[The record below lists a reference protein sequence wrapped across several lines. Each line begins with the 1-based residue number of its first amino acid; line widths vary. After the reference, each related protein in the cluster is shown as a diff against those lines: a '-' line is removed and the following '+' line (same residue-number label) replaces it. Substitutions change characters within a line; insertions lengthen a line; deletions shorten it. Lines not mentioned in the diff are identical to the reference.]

1 MLIPEWLAR
10 SNHSSNQTIR
20 QSCNLLN
27 SQLSSVWIV
36 SVFPVVPERGLFLL
50 FSKEVFNVRGAFFV
64 WCSLAFWVVAI
75 TVSIAVTVA
84 ISIAVTVAISIAI
97 LAAVEGLFVIFDVI
111 EDGAHAWE
119 GVFFVDAHGV

>member
-1 MLIPEWLAR
+1 M
-10 SNHSSNQTIR
+10 
-20 QSCNLLN
+20 
-27 SQLSSVWIV
+27 
-36 SVFPVVPERGLFLL
+36 RGVL
-50 FSKEVFNVRGAFFV
+50 FV

-84 ISIAVTVAISIAI
+84 ISIAVTVAISIAVAI

-119 GVFFVDAHGV
+119 GVFFVEPFDVEEHAFVEAACTDKEAGVVGDVFHNVGVDYHAGGCAVEDDVFVFGT